1 MIVKNYENILS
12 QEIVDELLYFFN
24 SNSHLHYNT
33 MGMTKIL
40 NPWTY
45 TEKILSP
52 VLSKILPIE
61 KNLGDNFYK
70 HNFPYFTHID
80 SNNNP
85 YSYNVL
91 IPLYIHDNKEQK
103 FVIFN
108 QYSTDYSGA
117 TWIGNIWKPAGDFE
131 TNKKRE
137 FPYKDPTVFGCTNEP
152 VDPSLYEILKY
163 KYRNEEM
170 FFGLTGVS
178 YDYKPGN
185 ILIFPSNRLHCT
197 GRMFC
202 YYKIG
207 LSLRFEVLD
216 NKDILL

>member
-12 QEIVDELLYFFN
+12 QEILDELLYFFHTN
-24 SNSHLHYNT
+24 THLHKDT
-33 MGMTKIL
+33 MGMTKISQ
-40 NPWTY
+40 PWPY
-45 TEKILSP
+45 VEPILGHI
-52 VLSKILPIE
+52 LSKILPIE

-85 YSYNVL
+85 NSYNLL
-91 IPLYIHDNKEQK
+91 IPLHIENNAEQK
-103 FVIFN
+103 FIIFD
-108 QYSTDYSGA
+108 QYCTDYAGA
-117 TWIGNIWKPAGDFE
+117 TWIGDIWKPKQDFE

-137 FPYKDPTVFGCTNEP
+137 FPYKDTTVVGCTDRPIDSN
-152 VDPSLYEILKY
+152 LYKDLEY
-163 KYRNEEM
+163 AFRNEEM
-170 FFGLTGVS
+170 FFGLTGTA

-197 GRMFC
+197 GKMTC
-202 YYKIG
+202 KYKIG

-216 NKDILL
+216 IKDIL